1 MTVVTA
7 IIVLSLLVFFHE
19 FGHFLAARALGVTVE
34 VFSIG
39 FGKKLLSITVGK
51 TEYRVSAILLGGYV
65 RMKGQDDANPL
76 TKSGDPDAY
85 DAKKPWQRILIS
97 LAGPLANIALAFSLF
112 TAVAMVGMNA
122 YAPTIGGVIE
132 GSPAQKAGLRTGD
145 TIIAIGDT
153 KVRHWNHISALI
165 GESEGEIRL
174 TVERNASVISLVM
187 LPEIADAKNIFGEA
201 EKRKMIGVS
210 QSGEVITL
218 RYGVLESIAEGWRRT
233 VEASTLIFQSIVK
246 LITGV
251 LGLENV
257 ASIITI
263 VDLTAK
269 ASEMGIA
276 ALLTLTAIIS
286 VNLGILNLLPI
297 PALDGGHIMFN
308 AYEQTVGR
316 APSEGAL
323 YKMTIAGWGVLGALT
338 LLGVYNDI
346 VRLIG

>member
-1 MTVVTA
+1 MTVVIA

-19 FGHFLAARALGVTVE
+19 LGHLLAARALGVTIE

-39 FGKKLLSITVGK
+39 FGKKLCSVTVGR

-65 RMKGQDDANPL
+65 KMKGQDDTDPL
-76 TKSGDPDAY
+76 KRSGDPDAY
-85 DAKKPWQRILIS
+85 DSKKPWQRMLIL
-97 LAGPLANIALAFSLF
+97 LAGPFANIVLAFFLF
-112 TAVAMVGMNA
+112 VAVAMMGMNA

-132 GSPAQKAGLRTGD
+132 DSPAQRAGLIAGD
-145 TIIAIGDT
+145 KIVAIGNTD
-153 KVRHWNHISALI
+153 VRHWNQISAII
-165 GESEGEIRL
+165 GESEGAIKL
-174 TVERNASVISLVM
+174 TVERGGETLSLTL
-187 LPEIADAKNIFGEA
+187 LPELAETKNIFGET
-201 EKRKMIGVS
+201 EKRKMIGIS
-210 QSGEVITL
+210 PSGEVIAL
-218 RYGVLESIAEGWRRT
+218 RYGIFESIAEGWRRT
-233 VEASTLIFQSIVK
+233 AEASTLLFLSIIK
-246 LITGV
+246 LITGA
-251 LGLENV
+251 LGLENIGSV
-257 ASIITI
+257 ITI

-269 ASEMGIA
+269 ASKMGIT
-276 ALLTLTAIIS
+276 ALLTLTAMIS

-346 VRLIG
+346 ARLIG